1 MGDRLTLAH
10 RLLRDHPTKAVELLM
25 DYLKDANIKAETE
38 QFIGQNPPQRNLETE
53 SDHLHEIL
61 PAPSH
66 HRNSSA
72 QQASGRHHMQRMRN
86 SIQTPSA
93 SAGSNK
99 SFASGLAAA
108 GMEKITIL
116 TCDDDSADQVVIAMY
131 GSGKHNLIGDD
142 VAYGGRGLSANQYRL
157 DESMLVPTP
166 SGSARVT
173 TAVDLTWR
181 NPGRNKGKTKMGT
194 FYVVPENLLESDV
207 VLASDESMERQFPS
221 GRYLRGFVS
230 GDEFHQA
237 VPPPAPMP
245 PYQPQYQ
252 PPSPEIQRAFG
263 RVGAIHELQR
273 MRGSEPPAQAAPSAP
288 VNHSQQG
295 SAPIPITSQGNPSD
309 ELEIE
314 GYWGRMP
321 ISMSVDISSSGEQF
335 FQAFQCMAIDRK
347 RGDNFD
353 RQRVAMLLRADEEGP
368 EEEAYRVSLDQGTL
382 EKRWKMIVKWIRK
395 NKNSEEPHLYATVEI
410 ADG

>member
-25 DYLKDANIKAETE
+25 DYLRDANIKAETE
-38 QFIGQNPPQRNLETE
+38 QFIGQNTPQRNLETE
-53 SDHLHEIL
+53 SDHLREIL

-66 HRNSSA
+66 HRTSSA

-108 GMEKITIL
+108 GMEKITVL
-116 TCDDDSADQVVIAMY
+116 SCDDDSADQVVIAMY

-166 SGSARVT
+166 SGPARVT

-194 FYVVPENLLESDV
+194 FYVVPENLLDSDV
-207 VLASDESMERQFPS
+207 VLASDESMERQFSS
-221 GRYLRGFVS
+221 GQSHTFR
-230 GDEFHQA
+230 
-237 VPPPAPMP
+237 
-245 PYQPQYQ
+245 
-252 PPSPEIQRAFG
+252 
-263 RVGAIHELQR
+263 
-273 MRGSEPPAQAAPSAP
+273 
-288 VNHSQQG
+288 
-295 SAPIPITSQGNPSD
+295 
-309 ELEIE
+309 
-314 GYWGRMP
+314 
-321 ISMSVDISSSGEQF
+321 SMSAQPG
-335 FQAFQCMAIDRK
+335 
-347 RGDNFD
+347 
-353 RQRVAMLLRADEEGP
+353 
-368 EEEAYRVSLDQGTL
+368 
-382 EKRWKMIVKWIRK
+382 
-395 NKNSEEPHLYATVEI
+395 
-410 ADG
+410 